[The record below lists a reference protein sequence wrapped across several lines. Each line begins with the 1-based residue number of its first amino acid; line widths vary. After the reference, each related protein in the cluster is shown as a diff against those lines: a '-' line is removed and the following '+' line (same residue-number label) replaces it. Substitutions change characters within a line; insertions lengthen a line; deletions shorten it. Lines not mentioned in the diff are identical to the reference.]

1 MNSSLQN
8 TSIFGL
14 ISSGEDAN
22 LDKTPIFTNP
32 IDSSLEDDREE
43 EPKRQKTSEE
53 IQDHLNLPS
62 KNNANIEN
70 PVQGFSNNFMLPT
83 TASLNKMVQSPS
95 PRYLSLRS

>member
-8 TSIFGL
+8 TSIFGV
-14 ISSGEDAN
+14 ISSGEDIN
-22 LDKTPIFTNP
+22 LDKTPIFTNL

-53 IQDHLNLPS
+53 DQEDVNPPS
-62 KNNANIEN
+62 KTNIEN

-95 PRYLSLRS
+95 PRYLRS